1 MSDQRP
7 VDSIST
13 EELERIARLRR
24 SAARTEKLRSMTRVG
39 RVMGESPLLSSPE
52 SISRPTQPFPNRHR
66 RRALDVL
73 LLLVEVSVVAGLIF
87 VLVSGANVLR
97 SLNQEVAAALTL
109 PTLTSPSPT
118 ALITP
123 LYLPDS
129 HTPPTSP
136 GGAQPYEA
144 SLPESIRYL
153 VTPAPPS
160 FLPAL
165 PTPAPEQPRRMI
177 IPAINVD
184 APVVQGVGWEQLK
197 KGIGQVP
204 GTALPGQVGNSV
216 YAAHN
221 DIYGELFRHLD
232 QLQPGDEVRL
242 YTASQEFRYVVRD
255 WKIVEPTEVSVMDST
270 STAIITLISCYPYL
284 VDTQR
289 IVVFADL
296 VTGAEGR

>member
-1 MSDQRP
+1 MRDQRP

-13 EELERIARLRR
+13 EELEQITRLRR
-24 SAARTEKLRSMTRVG
+24 RTARAEKLRAMAQRG
-39 RVMGESPLLSSPE
+39 RLVGESPLHSSPE
-52 SISRPTQPFPNRHR
+52 SISQSAPVR
-66 RRALDVL
+66 RRWRVLDFL
-73 LLLVEVSVVAGLIF
+73 LLLVELGAVAGLLY
-87 VLVSGANVLR
+87 VLVNGVNILR
-97 SLNQEVAAALTL
+97 TLNTEVTEVLTL
-109 PTLTSPSPT
+109 PTLTSPPPT
-118 ALITP
+118 PLITS

-204 GTALPGQVGNSV
+204 GTALPGEVGNSV

-242 YTASQEFRYVVRD
+242 YTASQEFRYIVRE
-255 WKIVEPTEVSVMDST
+255 WKIVEPTEVSVMDPT
-270 STAIITLISCYPYL
+270 PTATLTLISCYPYL

>member
-1 MSDQRP
+1 MRDQRP

-13 EELERIARLRR
+13 EELEQITRLRR
-24 SAARTEKLRSMTRVG
+24 RTARAEKLRAMAQRG
-39 RVMGESPLLSSPE
+39 RLVGESPLLSSPE
-52 SISRPTQPFPNRHR
+52 SISQSAPVR
-66 RRALDVL
+66 RRWRVLDYL
-73 LLLVEVSVVAGLIF
+73 LLLVEL
-87 VLVSGANVLR
+87 GANVLR
-97 SLNQEVAAALTL
+97 TLNQEVAAALTL

-232 QLQPGDEVRL
+232 QLKPGDEVRV
-242 YTASQEFRYVVRD
+242 YTASQEFRYIVRE
-255 WKIVEPTEVSVMDST
+255 WRIVEPTEVSVMDPT
-270 STAIITLISCYPYL
+270 PTTTLTLISCYPYL

-289 IVVFADL
+289 IIVFADL
-296 VTGAEGR
+296 TTGDSGR

>member
-1 MSDQRP
+1 MRDRRP
-7 VDSIST
+7 VESIST

-24 SAARTEKLRSMTRVG
+24 NAARAERLHAMARRGRLVG
-39 RVMGESPLLSSPE
+39 DSPLLSSPE
-52 SISRPTQPFPNRHR
+52 PISQPAPMR
-66 RRALDVL
+66 RRWRILDFL
-73 LLLVEVSVVAGLIF
+73 LLLVELGAVAGLLY
-87 VLVSGANVLR
+87 VLVNGVNVLR
-97 SLNQEVAAALTL
+97 TLNTEVAEVLTQ
-109 PTLTSPSPT
+109 PTLTSPPPT
-118 ALITP
+118 PLITP

-144 SLPESIRYL
+144 SLPENVRYL
-153 VTPAPPS
+153 ITPAPPS

-165 PTPAPEQPRRMI
+165 PTPALEQPRRMI

-204 GTALPGQVGNSV
+204 GTTLPGQVGNSV

-221 DIYGELFRHLD
+221 DIYGEIFRYLD
-232 QLQPGDEVRL
+232 RLKPGDEVRL
-242 YTASQEFRYVVRD
+242 YTASREFRYIVRE
-255 WKIVEPTEVSVMDST
+255 WRIGEPTEVGVMDPT
-270 STAIITLISCYPYL
+270 PTATLTLISCYPYL

-289 IVVFADL
+289 IIVFADL
-296 VTGAEGR
+296 AMGTEGQ

>member
-1 MSDQRP
+1 MRDQRP

-13 EELERIARLRR
+13 EELEQITRLRR
-24 SAARTEKLRSMTRVG
+24 RTARAEKLRAMAQRG
-39 RVMGESPLLSSPE
+39 RLVGESPLLSSPE
-52 SISRPTQPFPNRHR
+52 SISRSAPVR
-66 RRALDVL
+66 RRWRVLDFL
-73 LLLVEVSVVAGLIF
+73 LLLVEIGAVAGLAY
-87 VLVSGANVLR
+87 VLVSGTTVLWT
-97 SLNQEVAAALTL
+97 LNQEVAAALAL
-109 PTLTSPSPT
+109 P
-118 ALITP
+118 ALPLPPPTP
-123 LYLPDS
+123 LVTPLFLPDS

-144 SLPESIRYL
+144 SLPENVRYL
-153 VTPAPPS
+153 VTPEPVS
-160 FLPAL
+160 FVPVL

-184 APVVQGVGWEQLK
+184 APVVQGVGWDQLK

-232 QLQPGDEVRL
+232 QLKPGDEVRL
-242 YTASQEFRYVVRD
+242 YTASQEFRYIVRE
-255 WKIVEPTEVSVMDST
+255 WKIVEPTEVSVMDPT
-270 STAIITLISCYPYL
+270 PTATLTLISCYPYL

-289 IVVFADL
+289 IIVFADL
-296 VTGAEGR
+296 VTGDNGG

>member
-1 MSDQRP
+1 MRDQRP

-13 EELERIARLRR
+13 EELEQITRLRR
-24 SAARTEKLRSMTRVG
+24 RTARAEKLRAMAQRG
-39 RVMGESPLLSSPE
+39 RLVGESPLLSSPE
-52 SISRPTQPFPNRHR
+52 SISRSAPVR
-66 RRALDVL
+66 RRWRVLDFL
-73 LLLVEVSVVAGLIF
+73 LLLVEIGAVAGLAY
-87 VLVSGANVLR
+87 VLVSGTTVLWT
-97 SLNQEVAAALTL
+97 LNQEVAAALAL
-109 PTLTSPSPT
+109 P
-118 ALITP
+118 ALPLPPPTP
-123 LYLPDS
+123 LVTPLFLPDS

-144 SLPESIRYL
+144 SLPENVRYL
-153 VTPAPPS
+153 VTPEPVS
-160 FLPAL
+160 FVPVL

-184 APVVQGVGWEQLK
+184 APVVQGVGWDQLK

-232 QLQPGDEVRL
+232 QLKPGDEVRL
-242 YTASQEFRYVVRD
+242 YTASQEFRYIVRE
-255 WKIVEPTEVSVMDST
+255 WKIVEPTEVSVMDPT
-270 STAIITLISCYPYL
+270 PTTTLTLISCYPYL

-289 IVVFADL
+289 IIVFADL
-296 VTGAEGR
+296 VTGDNGG